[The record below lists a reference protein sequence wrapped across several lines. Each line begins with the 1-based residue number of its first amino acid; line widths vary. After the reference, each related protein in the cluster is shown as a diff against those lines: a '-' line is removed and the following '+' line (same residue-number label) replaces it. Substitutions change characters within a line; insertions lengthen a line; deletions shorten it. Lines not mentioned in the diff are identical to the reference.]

1 MSGAR
6 SGVSTQ
12 ITNIEPR
19 ALYTHC
25 YNGHALNLAT
35 QDAIKGVKIMADT
48 LETVHEITK
57 LIKKF
62 PKRESIFKAIKNLDE
77 IITTGSI
84 GIRLLCPTRWTVRA
98 GALTSIAE
106 NYNTL
111 QLTWDAAKDA
121 TRDSEMRARI
131 RGIKAQ
137 MTQFEF
143 FFGVQLGKKILTM
156 VDNLSCSLQT
166 TSTSAM

>member
-1 MSGAR
+1 M
-6 SGVSTQ
+6 
-12 ITNIEPR
+12 
-19 ALYTHC
+19 
-25 YNGHALNLAT
+25 
-35 QDAIKGVKIMADT
+35 
-48 LETVHEITK
+48 
-57 LIKKF
+57 
-62 PKRESIFKAIKNLDE
+62 DE

-98 GALTSIAE
+98 EALPSIAE

-121 TRDSEMRARI
+121 TRDSEIRARI

-143 FFGVQLGKKILTM
+143 FFGVQLGKILTM

-166 TSTSAM
+166 TSTSACDG